1 MKQFGALYDLILRTQ
16 ASRAR
21 LVMLLGLGVIGILI
35 GFAIG
40 AGDSNPDAGA
50 EFINA
55 WGLTIVVPVTTLVFA
70 SAALG
75 DLIDDGTM
83 VYLWLRPVARW
94 KLAVAAAAASF
105 TVVLPLVLLPLS
117 IAAAATGKGSDL
129 VVGTAV
135 ASTLGI
141 AAYTGLFVTLG
152 VRVRRSLLWGLL
164 YIFIWEGFVARAGDT
179 ASRLAICSYT
189 RSVLSDATGVELRLA
204 DVSTAYRYI
213 VPLAVLAVALA
224 YTTRRLRVQDVA

>member
-16 ASRAR
+16 ATRAR
-21 LVMLLGLGVIGILI
+21 LLMLLGLGAIGIVI

-40 AGDSNPDAGA
+40 AGEADADAGTG
-50 EFINA
+50 FINGF
-55 WGLTIVVPVTTLVFA
+55 GLALVVPVTTLVFA

-94 KLAVAAAAASF
+94 KLALAAATASF

-117 IAAAATGKGSDL
+117 IAAAATGDGADL

-135 ASTLGI
+135 AATLGI

-152 VRVRRSLLWGLL
+152 VRVRRSLLWGLI

-179 ASRLAICSYT
+179 ASRLAIRAYT
-189 RSVLSDATGVELRLA
+189 RSVLSDATGVELELA

-213 VPLAVLAVALA
+213 VPITVLVLALA